1 MREGLRRVLLAD
13 GSAPA
18 RAAALVSLVAA
29 LALVVA
35 GSLLLFAVRTGLSDQ
50 AESVARSRAEAVA
63 RDVAD
68 GRMPLTGLVPLGD
81 GNLVQVTTADGRVLT
96 ASDNLAGH
104 GPVAAYAPPAG
115 RRSVAVTVDVPFSRP
130 EPLTGDIAHTE
141 PFRIVAIRTDSPTGP
156 MIAYAGASMTPVRTA
171 SHALLWVMLPGLP
184 ILVAGIAYATHRQT
198 VGALRKRA
206 G

>member
-1 MREGLRRVLLAD
+1 MRERLRRVLLVD

-18 RAAALVSLVAA
+18 RAAALVSLAAA

-35 GSLLLFAVRTGLSDQ
+35 GSLLLFAVRAGLAGH

-68 GRMPLTGLVPLGD
+68 GRMPLTGLIPLGD

-104 GPVAAYAPPAG
+104 GPVAAYAPRAD
-115 RRSVAVTVDVPFSRP
+115 RRSATVTVDVPFSAP

-141 PFRIVAIRTDSPTGP
+141 PFRIVAIRTESPAGP

-184 ILVAGIAYATHRQT
+184 ILVAAIAYATHRQT
-198 VGALRKRA
+198 AKALRKRT